1 MSDATNDLRNSV
13 VRNLLSEAGEQPSLG
28 TNNKP
33 SNNTSPGTFVG
44 GNVSGGIAGMQ
55 GDPSPKTF
63 AAILNDRRYQ
73 AVMPLWIDMLKKE
86 MGL

>member
-1 MSDATNDLRNSV
+1 MNDATNDLRNSV
-13 VRNLLSEAGEQPSLG
+13 VRNLLSEAGETPSLG
-28 TNNKP
+28 TNNRP
-33 SNNTSPGTFVG
+33 SNNTSPGTFIG

-63 AAILNDRRYQ
+63 AAILNDKRFQ
-73 AVMPLWIDMLKKE
+73 AAVPLLFDMLRRE